1 MGGSIE
7 YFKIQNPGGGG
18 DREPGMDCTPPFLFR
33 V

>member
-7 YFKIQNPGGGG
+7 YFKIQNPGGG